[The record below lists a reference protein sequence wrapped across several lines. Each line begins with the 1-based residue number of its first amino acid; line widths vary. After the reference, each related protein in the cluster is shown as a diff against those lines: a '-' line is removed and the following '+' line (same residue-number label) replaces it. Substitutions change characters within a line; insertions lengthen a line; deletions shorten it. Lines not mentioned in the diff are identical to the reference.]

1 MDKPEITK
9 VFIISLC
16 VLRIDVLNVY
26 SFYYV
31 MKEGIN
37 IMKLMISQPMR
48 GKTNEQIREERAEKY
63 KKENCSRCKNRKE
76 FECDIRVFQS
86 KDAICTK
93 CINYERE
100 D

>member
-1 MDKPEITK
+1 M
-9 VFIISLC
+9 
-16 VLRIDVLNVY
+16 N
-26 SFYYV
+26 
-31 MKEGIN
+31 N
-37 IMKLMISQPMR
+37 Q
-48 GKTNEQIREERAEKY
+48 ERVEKY
-63 KKENCSRCKNRKE
+63 KIENCSRCKNRKE

>member
-1 MDKPEITK
+1 MND
-9 VFIISLC
+9 
-16 VLRIDVLNVY
+16 
-26 SFYYV
+26 
-31 MKEGIN
+31 
-37 IMKLMISQPMR
+37 Q
-48 GKTNEQIREERAEKY
+48 ERAEKY

-86 KDAICTK
+86 KDVICTK

>member
-1 MDKPEITK
+1 MPAKQCVPKRYEVRVLSLTL
-9 VFIISLC
+9 II
-16 VLRIDVLNVY
+16 Y
-26 SFYYV
+26 
-31 MKEGIN
+31 KEEGVHIN
-37 IMKLMISQPMR
+37 NQ
-48 GKTNEQIREERAEKY
+48 ERVEKY

-86 KDAICTK
+86 EDAICTK

>member
-1 MDKPEITK
+1 MQLY
-9 VFIISLC
+9 IIYIFRS
-16 VLRIDVLNVY
+16 VY
-26 SFYYV
+26 KR
-31 MKEGIN
+31 KEGVHMN
-37 IMKLMISQPMR
+37 NQ
-48 GKTNEQIREERAEKY
+48 ERVEKY
-63 KKENCSRCKNRKE
+63 KKENCNRCKNRKE

>member
-1 MDKPEITK
+1 M
-9 VFIISLC
+9 
-16 VLRIDVLNVY
+16 N
-26 SFYYV
+26 
-31 MKEGIN
+31 N
-37 IMKLMISQPMR
+37 Q
-48 GKTNEQIREERAEKY
+48 ERVEKY

-86 KDAICTK
+86 KDEICTK